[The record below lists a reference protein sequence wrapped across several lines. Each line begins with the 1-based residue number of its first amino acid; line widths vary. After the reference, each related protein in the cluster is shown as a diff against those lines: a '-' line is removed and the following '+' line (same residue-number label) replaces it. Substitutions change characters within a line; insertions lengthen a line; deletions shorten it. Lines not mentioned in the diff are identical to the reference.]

1 MYFIFILLYATVL
14 FGQSLE
20 GENSLNNL
28 DLKTFDGL
36 TENND
41 FSNSFGEVDTFSD
54 LNKDDTIVDLK
65 DIDDSLNDSVD
76 TVNESTD
83 SPLESHKFSPFFTYQ
98 IFEPNYENY
107 PFKNSSNSSSN
118 STLDSLVRPTKFKK
132 KKQKK
137 KKKKG
142 LHLDAGIFFDVGKS
156 NYNASHTGNYV
167 KKIAAKT
174 DMVSKLIDFETAN
187 SSTSL
192 VPESYSNLTFSNFSN
207 LSFSNNEILA
217 MSDKERKNKG
227 LHVSAG
233 LYFDVDLEKNQVEED
248 DEDCKK
254 FWFWPY
260 MVDNNMTNA
269 NVTMSALDHRYEI
282 PNKFLLS
289 KTKQENLFTSENL
302 EEALEDKALEDDIPQ
317 EMVQEVPQEF
327 EMVKEEMVKGPKAD
341 SIFNFK
347 SIGMKSLISISDFNN
362 KSTEPALDL
371 SKSPD
376 NFDKI
381 ISKVNESTL
390 NNGLRF
396 RQSHSFDSSASI
408 LCPTFYVILFAVGC
422 IL

>member
-14 FGQSLE
+14 FGLSLK
-20 GENSLNNL
+20 GENSLNSL
-28 DLKTFDGL
+28 DLKTFDGSL

-41 FSNSFGEVDTFSD
+41 FSNSFGEVGTFSD
-54 LNKDDTIVDLK
+54 LNKVDTIADLK

-76 TVNESTD
+76 TVNDFTD
-83 SPLESHKFSPFFTYQ
+83 SPLKSHKFSPFFTYQ

-118 STLDSLVRPTKFKK
+118 STLDSLVRPTKYKK

-137 KKKKG
+137 KKKG
-142 LHLDAGIFFDVGKS
+142 FHLDAGIFFEVGKS
-156 NYNASHTGNYV
+156 SYNASHTGNYV

-174 DMVSKLIDFETAN
+174 DTKLIDSETAN
-187 SSTSL
+187 STTSL
-192 VPESYSNLTFSNFSN
+192 VPESYSNLTFSNFAN

-227 LHVSAG
+227 LHASAG
-233 LYFDVDLEKNQVEED
+233 LYFNVDLEKNQVEED

-260 MVDNNMTNA
+260 MVDNNLTNA

-317 EMVQEVPQEF
+317 EKVQKVPQEF

-341 SIFNFK
+341 SVFNFK
-347 SIGMKSLISISDFNN
+347 SIGMKSLTSISDFNN

-371 SKSPD
+371 PKSPD

-390 NNGLRF
+390 NNGLKF

-408 LCPTFYVILFAVGC
+408 VCPTFYVILFAVGC

>member
-1 MYFIFILLYATVL
+1 MYFIFILLYASVL
-14 FGQSLE
+14 FGQSLK
-20 GENSLNNL
+20 GDNSLNSL
-28 DLKTFDGL
+28 DLKTYDKSL
-36 TENND
+36 TEKND
-41 FSNSFGEVDTFSD
+41 FGNLFGEVDTFSD
-54 LNKDDTIVDLK
+54 LNKVDKLVDLK

-76 TVNESTD
+76 TVNDSTE
-83 SPLESHKFSPFFTYQ
+83 SPLESHNSPFFTYQ

-107 PFKNSSNSSSN
+107 PFNHSSNYSTN

-132 KKQKK
+132 KKKK

-142 LHLDAGIFFDVGKS
+142 LHLDAGIFFDVEKS
-156 NYNASHTGNYV
+156 SSNASYTENYV

-174 DMVSKLIDFETAN
+174 DMVSKLIDSETAN
-187 SSTSL
+187 SSTSI
-192 VPESYSNLTFSNFSN
+192 VPESYSNFTFSNFAN
-207 LSFSNNEILA
+207 LSYTNNEILA

-248 DEDCKK
+248 EDCKK

-260 MVDNNMTNA
+260 MVDNNLTNA
-269 NVTMSALDHRYEI
+269 NIAVSALDHRYEI

-289 KTKQENLFTSENL
+289 KTEQENLFTSENL
-302 EEALEDKALEDDIPQ
+302 EEILVDTALEEDIPQ
-317 EMVQEVPQEF
+317 EKLQKVTKEF
-327 EMVKEEMVKGPKAD
+327 EMSKEEMVKGPKAD
-341 SIFNFK
+341 SAFNFK
-347 SIGMKSLISISDFNN
+347 SIGMKSLTSISDFNN
-362 KSTEPALDL
+362 KSTEPTLD
-371 SKSPD
+371 KSPD

-381 ISKVNESTL
+381 ISEVNESTL

-396 RQSHSFDSSASI
+396 RQSHSFDSSATL